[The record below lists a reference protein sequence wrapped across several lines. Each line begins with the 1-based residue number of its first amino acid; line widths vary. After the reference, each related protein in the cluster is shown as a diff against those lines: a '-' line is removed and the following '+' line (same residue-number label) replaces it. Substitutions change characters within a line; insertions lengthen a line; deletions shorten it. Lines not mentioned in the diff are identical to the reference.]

1 LSGRVGITGKCLRL
15 DTSVYVFIIVSMNN
29 NREQHQR
36 ALARGIKLV
45 VSPKL
50 SKSAAWKR
58 VRLAAQLNGWS
69 IPQLAADGLMA
80 AVEATEDALS

>member
-1 LSGRVGITGKCLRL
+1 MKNT
-15 DTSVYVFIIVSMNN
+15 NN

-36 ALARGIKLV
+36 ELAHGIKLV

-58 VRLAAQLNGWS
+58 VQHAAQLNGWS
-69 IPQLAADGLMA
+69 IPQLAADGIMA
-80 AVEATEDALS
+80 AVEATEDDLG